1 MRKAVVLLLVATM
14 LLVAVNTASAGKTM
28 DSILNK
34 GELVVGI
41 TGTQPPLNVTNKDG
55 KIIGYDADIAKLIAM
70 NLGVTLKFSTMPFAE
85 LLPALSAGKVDMILS
100 SMTMTLERNRKVAFI
115 GPYYVS
121 GKGILT
127 KTQTI
132 GALQQA
138 AGLNNP
144 EFTVAALKNSTSQAF
159 VEKTA
164 PKAQLVPT
172 NSYDEAIEMLLQ
184 DKVTAIVA
192 DYPFCAFSA
201 FRHQDKDLV
210 SGQSKLTIEPLGIAI
225 REDALLINWLSNF
238 VNMLEFS
245 GQIKKLTEKWFQSG
259 AWIKELPSE

>member
-1 MRKAVVLLLVATM
+1 MRKTVVLVLVSVLLL
-14 LLVAVNTASAGKTM
+14 LAVNTAVAGKAM

-55 KIIGYDADIAKLIAM
+55 KIIGYDADIARLIAM
-70 NLGVTLKFSTMPFAE
+70 NLGVEVKFATMPFAE

-100 SMTMTLERNRKVAFI
+100 SMTMTLERNRKVAFV

-121 GKGILT
+121 GKGVIT

-138 AGLNNP
+138 EGLNNP
-144 EFTVAALKNSTSQAF
+144 EFKVAALNNSTSQAF
-159 VEKTA
+159 VEQAA

-172 NSYDEAIEMLLQ
+172 KSYDEAVAMLLQ

-192 DYPFCAFSA
+192 DYPFCAFTA
-201 FRHQDKDLV
+201 FRHQDDGLI

-225 REDALLINWLSNF
+225 PEDALLINWLNNF
-238 VNMLEFS
+238 VNMFEVS
-245 GQIKKLTEKWFQSG
+245 GQMKKLTQKWFQDG
-259 AWIKELPSE
+259 AWIKELP